1 MAMPPGKSDPSMY
14 SDSKTI
20 LGETIAAIGAIL
32 GPELDEIVVERVV
45 VGLFFTGVKL
55 TNGSA
60 GSCATPIKTIP
71 EAVCCPSS
79 AMAMPFPGKLAGR
92 RAADLAREALSGHG
106 IRRAVGIAT
115 VNALADRCWQ
125 RRPHPD
131 VELRPGVDA
140 FDATEIRKSD
150 KVVVVGAFV
159 PFLKELKRRGQ
170 AFLVLEQDSATLKAD
185 ELPFFR
191 PAEQAA
197 EIVPEADVVLI
208 TGATLVNNTLEDLLA
223 LVRPET
229 RVTIVGPTVG
239 MLPDA
244 FLARGADVLGCV
256 KITDA
261 DAFLDLLAEGGS
273 GYHFFG
279 RSAQKL
285 VLARRSVEYPAKV
298 A

>member
-1 MAMPPGKSDPSMY
+1 MRGAESS
-14 SDSKTI
+14 SI
-20 LGETIAAIGAIL
+20 LGETIAAIGTIL
-32 GPELDEIVVERVV
+32 GPDFDEITIERVV

-55 TNGSA
+55 SNGLA
-60 GSCATPIKTIP
+60 GACATPIKTIP

-79 AMAMPFPGKLAGR
+79 TMAMPFPGKSRGR

-115 VNALADRCWQ
+115 VNALAESCWQ
-125 RRPHPD
+125 RRPHP
-131 VELRPGVDA
+131 EIALRLGVDA
-140 FDATEIRKSD
+140 FDATEIGSGD
-150 KVVVVGAFV
+150 QVIVVGAFV

-170 AFLVLEQDSATLKAD
+170 SFLVLEQDPATLKAD

-197 EIVPEADVVLI
+197 EIVPQADVVLI
-208 TGATLVNNTLEDLLA
+208 TGSTLVNATLEDLLA
-223 LVRPET
+223 LARPAA

-244 FLARGADVLGCV
+244 FLSRGANVLGCV
-256 KITDA
+256 QITEPDE
-261 DAFLDLLAEGGS
+261 FLDLLAEGGS

-279 RSAQKL
+279 RSAQKI
-285 VLARRSVEYPAKV
+285 VLARQPEALN
-298 A
+298 ATAA

>member
-1 MAMPPGKSDPSMY
+1 MID
-14 SDSKTI
+14 
-20 LGETIAAIGAIL
+20 AIFGS
-32 GPELDEIVVERVV
+32 ELDEITIERVV

-55 TNGSA
+55 SNGTA
-60 GSCATPIKTIP
+60 GTSATPIKSIP

-79 AMAMPFPGKLAGR
+79 ALAMPFPGKLRGR

-115 VNALADRCWQ
+115 VNALADCCWR

-131 VELRPGVDA
+131 IEVCHGIDA
-140 FDATEIRKSD
+140 FDATDIRHGD
-150 KVVVVGAFV
+150 NVVVVGAFV

-170 AFLVLEQDSATLKAD
+170 GFLVLEQDPATLKAD

-197 EIVPEADVVLI
+197 EILPDADVVLI
-208 TGATLVNNTLEDLLA
+208 TGSTLVNNTLESLLA
-223 LVRPET
+223 LARPEA
-229 RVTIVGPTVG
+229 RVTVVGPTVG

-256 KITDA
+256 RITEP

-279 RSAQKL
+279 RTAQKL
-285 VLARRSVEYPAKV
+285 VLARRTASFDSRA

>member
-1 MAMPPGKSDPSMY
+1 MQTENSS
-14 SDSKTI
+14 I
-20 LGETIAAIGAIL
+20 LGDTIAMIGAIF
-32 GPELDEIVVERVV
+32 GSELDEITIERAV

-55 TNGSA
+55 KNGTA
-60 GSCATPIKTIP
+60 GTSATPIKTIP

-79 AMAMPFPGKLAGR
+79 AMAMPFPGKLRGR
-92 RAADLAREALSGHG
+92 RAVDLAHEALSGHG

-115 VNALADRCWQ
+115 VNALADCCWQ
-125 RRPHPD
+125 RRPHPGS
-131 VELRPGVDA
+131 ELHYGVDA
-140 FDATEIRKSD
+140 FDATDIRHGD

-197 EIVPEADVVLI
+197 EILPDADVVLI
-208 TGATLVNNTLEDLLA
+208 TGSTLVNNTLEDLLA
-223 LVRPET
+223 LARPDA

-256 KITDA
+256 RITEP

-279 RSAQKL
+279 RTAQKL
-285 VLARRSVEYPAKV
+285 VLARRSAEFDTRA

>member
-1 MAMPPGKSDPSMY
+1 MQSENCS
-14 SDSKTI
+14 I
-20 LGETIAAIGAIL
+20 LGETLATIAAIL
-32 GPELDEIVVERVV
+32 GPELDEITVERAV

-55 TNGSA
+55 SNGVA
-60 GSCATPIKTIP
+60 GGCATPIKTIP

-79 AMAMPFPGKLAGR
+79 AMAMPFPGKLRGR
-92 RAADLAREALSGHG
+92 RAVDLAREALSAHG

-115 VNALADRCWQ
+115 VNALADYCWQ
-125 RRPHPD
+125 RRPHPE
-131 VELRPGVDA
+131 VALRVGIDA
-140 FDATEIRKSD
+140 FDATDIRQGD
-150 KVVVVGAFV
+150 QVVVVGAFV

-170 AFLVLEQDSATLKAD
+170 PYLVLEQDPATLKPD

-197 EIVPEADVVLI
+197 GILPRADVALV
-208 TGATLVNNTLEDLLA
+208 TGSTLVNGTLETLLTLA
-223 LVRPET
+223 RPET

-244 FLARGADVLGCV
+244 FLARGVDVLGCV
-256 KITDA
+256 RISDP
-261 DAFLDLLAEGGS
+261 DGFLDLLAEGGS

-279 RSAQKL
+279 RSAQKI
-285 VLARRSVEYPAKV
+285 VLARQPAGFAAKV

>member
-1 MAMPPGKSDPSMY
+1 MQSENS
-14 SDSKTI
+14 TI
-20 LGETIAAIGAIL
+20 LGDTITMIGRIL
-32 GPELDEIVVERVV
+32 GSELDEITVERAV

-55 TNGSA
+55 SNGTA
-60 GSCATPIKTIP
+60 GTSATPIKSIP

-79 AMAMPFPGKLAGR
+79 AMAMPFPGRLRGR
-92 RAADLAREALSGHG
+92 AAADLAREALSGHG
-106 IRRAVGIAT
+106 IRRTVGIAT
-115 VNALADRCWQ
+115 VNALADCCWQ

-131 VELRPGVDA
+131 VELRHGVDA
-140 FDATEIRKSD
+140 FDATEIRHGD
-150 KVVVVGAFV
+150 RVVVVGAFV

-170 AFLVLEQDSATLKAD
+170 AFLVLEQDPATLKAD

-197 EIVPEADVVLI
+197 EILPNADVVLI
-208 TGATLVNNTLEDLLA
+208 TGSTLVSNTHEHLLVLA
-223 LVRPET
+223 RPDA
-229 RVTIVGPTVG
+229 RVTVVGPTVG

-244 FLARGADVLGCV
+244 FLARGANVLGCV
-256 KITDA
+256 RITEPDP
-261 DAFLDLLAEGGS
+261 FLDLLAEGGS

-285 VLARRSVEYPAKV
+285 VLMSRAAGLNTRA

>member
-1 MAMPPGKSDPSMY
+1 MQTESS
-14 SDSKTI
+14 SI
-20 LGETIAAIGAIL
+20 LGDTITMIDAIFGS
-32 GPELDEIVVERVV
+32 ELDEITIERAV

-55 TNGSA
+55 SNGTA
-60 GSCATPIKTIP
+60 GTSATPIKSIP

-79 AMAMPFPGKLAGR
+79 ATAMPFPGKLRGR
-92 RAADLAREALSGHG
+92 RAVDLAHEALSGHG

-115 VNALADRCWQ
+115 VNALADCCWQ

-131 VELRPGVDA
+131 IELHHGVDA
-140 FDATEIRKSD
+140 FDATDIRHGD

-197 EIVPEADVVLI
+197 EILPDADVVLI
-208 TGATLVNNTLEDLLA
+208 TGSTLVNNTLEDLLA
-223 LVRPET
+223 LARPDA

-256 KITDA
+256 RITEP

-279 RSAQKL
+279 RTAQKL
-285 VLARRSVEYPAKV
+285 VLARGPAEFDTR
-298 A
+298 AA

>member
-1 MAMPPGKSDPSMY
+1 MQPHSS
-14 SDSKTI
+14 I
-20 LGETIAAIGAIL
+20 LDDTIAAIGAIL
-32 GPELDEIVVERVV
+32 GSDLDRITVDRAV

-55 TNGSA
+55 DNGSA
-60 GSCATPIKTIP
+60 GASATPIKTIP

-79 AMAMPFPGKLAGR
+79 AMAMPFPGKLRGR
-92 RAADLAREALSGHG
+92 RAVDLAREALSSHG
-106 IRRAVGIAT
+106 IRRAIGIAA
-115 VNALADRCWQ
+115 VNALAECCWQ

-131 VELRPGVDA
+131 VELRPGIDA
-140 FDATEIRKSD
+140 FDATDIRQGD
-150 KVVVVGAFV
+150 RVVVVGAFV

-170 AFLVLEQDSATLKAD
+170 PFLVLEQDPATLKAD

-197 EIVPEADVVLI
+197 AILPEADVALI

-223 LVRPET
+223 LAPRARITV
-229 RVTIVGPTVG
+229 VGPTVG

-256 KITDA
+256 RITAPDP
-261 DAFLDLLAEGGS
+261 FLDLLAEGGS

-285 VLARRSVEYPAKV
+285 VLVRRSPGSMRHPQLLSA
-298 A
+298 